1 MVQFVWMRLGA
12 SASRARHCS
21 KSGVGVLRLRL
32 SEVRRSRKPF
42 DPRWCSVLVPDN
54 ARCGVVVRC
63 GDVSRLSINECLPRW
78 DRIHSIKNEWDEN
91 SRRGIGEIKDEK
103 TEMREL
109 PRNIVWMDG
118 AWRGSDRGDSDSHA
132 GRVGGV
138 PWAVAVFR
146 VAVAPR
152 PPVAA
157 PR

>member
-1 MVQFVWMRLGA
+1 MY
-12 SASRARHCS
+12 SC
-21 KSGVGVLRLRL
+21 
-32 SEVRRSRKPF
+32 PIN
-42 DPRWCSVLVPDN
+42 N